1 MPNSLTA
8 DSAATPANATDQ
20 PQSASP
26 AITKLTI
33 LIDGDCPLCAKE
45 GALLKK
51 MDKGRGR
58 LDMVDIAADDFDP
71 APYGATMEQVTGAI
85 HAYDQDGNLVTGMAV
100 FRHAYRLVGWG
111 WLMAPT
117 GWPLLKP
124 IADAFYRWFARNRYR
139 ITLRKDPCAAGR
151 CKIPGT

>member
-1 MPNSLTA
+1 MPNSLSATTA
-8 DSAATPANATDQ
+8 PANAQ
-20 PQSASP
+20 PQTRAAAAP
-26 AITKLTI
+26 TKLTI

-71 APYGATMEQVTGAI
+71 AVYGATMEQVTGAI

-151 CKIPGT
+151 CKLPGT